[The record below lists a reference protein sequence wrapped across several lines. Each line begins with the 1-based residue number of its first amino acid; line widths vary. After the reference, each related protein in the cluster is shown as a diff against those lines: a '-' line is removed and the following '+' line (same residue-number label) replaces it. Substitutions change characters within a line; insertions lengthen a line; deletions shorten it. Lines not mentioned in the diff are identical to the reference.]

1 MPKIIEIWRKTV
13 IPGAPVRFTIGR
25 PPEAVVNNELV
36 ALEDAPPVKSI
47 NFYVGGAFN
56 GKAYRDECYVIQ
68 FEDSDVRRILAYDTI
83 GEIAY
88 DSETTK
94 IKAVKAQLED
104 HEEQKANTPELPDA
118 AEE

>member
-13 IPGAPVRFTIGR
+13 IPGMPVRFTVGQQ
-25 PPEAVVNNELV
+25 PQAVVNGELV
-36 ALEDAPPVKSI
+36 TMEDVPPVTSI
-47 NFYVGGAFN
+47 SFYVGGAFN

-88 DSETTK
+88 DSESTK
-94 IKAVKAQLED
+94 VKAVKAKLED
-104 HEEQKANTPELPDA
+104 TEEEKANTPELP
-118 AEE
+118 EE